1 MAKTM
6 LVADIT
12 ARPKGNYLSD
22 SPLTDAEMEELTSSI
37 RKGGINVPLLVQ
49 KKTGVLIDGF
59 NRLAIAKKLK
69 IQEVPVEVLDCRD
82 EDIEAKQL
90 ELQVGRRN
98 LNQAQRKMYV
108 GRLIVLGKLRAED
121 EAIHGMKKPAAKHA
135 AKVAE
140 AVELSGGK
148 LKQKDVE
155 KVLRTEGGSKA
166 VKNIAKEVAE
176 APEEEKEVVAKKGVE
191 KQVKQAK
198 TTKTPQQLLEPS
210 LKKIE
215 EIYDEFP
222 DFQKDFKKLVKS
234 LLDSL

>member
-1 MAKTM
+1 MAKIM

-12 ARPKGNYLSD
+12 AKPKGNYLSG
-22 SPLTDAEMEELTSSI
+22 SPLSDAEIEELTASI
-37 RKGGINVPLLVQ
+37 RKDGINVPLLVQ
-49 KKTGVLIDGF
+49 KKTNVLIDGF

-69 IQEVPVEVLDCRD
+69 IQEVPVEVIDCKD
-82 EDIEAKQL
+82 EDIEAKQIA
-90 ELQVGRRN
+90 LQIGRRN
-98 LNQAQRKMYV
+98 LNQADRKMYV

-121 EAIHGMKKPAAKHA
+121 EVIHGMKKPLAKHA

-166 VKNIAKEVAE
+166 AKQIAKEVAE
-176 APEEEKEVVAKKGVE
+176 APEEEKETTAKKGVQ
-191 KQVKQAK
+191 KQLKVAK
-198 TTKTPQQLLEPS
+198 TTKTPQQLLEPT
-210 LKKIE
+210 LRKIE
-215 EIYDEFP
+215 EIYDEYP
-222 DFQKDFKKLVKS
+222 DYQKDFKKLVKS